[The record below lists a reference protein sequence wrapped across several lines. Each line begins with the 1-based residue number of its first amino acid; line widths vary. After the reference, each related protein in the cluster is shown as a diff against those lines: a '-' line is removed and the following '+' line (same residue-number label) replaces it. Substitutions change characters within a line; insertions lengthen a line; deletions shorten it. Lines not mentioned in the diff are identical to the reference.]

1 MCERVQDVDMAKL
14 IFVRASKFCNS
25 VGIFYFY
32 MLAKS
37 IWHLYPLSF
46 IQYDNQSLLVAI
58 CWAITSASLPTMFVS
73 SCLAIPTASKTCWI
87 PIPTLSERVS
97 SRSSLRHSAR
107 SLSLSKTWVS
117 RKTEASS
124 AWLLILGTGILR
136 SKMRCKPNCP
146 SVVASEVVPSIKRW
160 RF

>member
-1 MCERVQDVDMAKL
+1 MSSGRGWGWL
-14 IFVRASKFCNS
+14 ISIHTSNYSNS
-25 VGIFYFY
+25 GGMFYFY

-37 IWHLYPLSF
+37 IWDLYPLSSF
-46 IQYDNQSLLVAI
+46 QCNYQSLLVAI

-73 SCLAIPTASKTCWI
+73 SCLAIPTASRTCWI
-87 PIPTLSERVS
+87 PMPTLSVRVS

-136 SKMRCKPNCP
+136 SKMRCNPNCP
-146 SVVASEVVPSIKRW
+146 RVVASEVVPRIRRW